1 MVLIYLD
8 NFDNKEQG
16 EREGEDDKQQ
26 RAQRYRL
33 GEYAGA
39 FFASCKYINRIIADK
54 YFSFFWILPTAS
66 DGFGFVADPFFS
78 SIFVTL

>member
-1 MVLIYLD
+1 MLIYLD

-39 FFASCKYINRIIADK
+39 FFASCKYIE
-54 YFSFFWILPTAS
+54 
-66 DGFGFVADPFFS
+66 
-78 SIFVTL
+78 